1 MIAALPQ
8 LDAWGWAL
16 VLLAVVLAG
25 LVRGFS
31 GFGTAMIY
39 LPLAGI
45 VLDPFILITAMVVM
59 DLIGPLPN
67 VPRAM
72 RDGDLGQVGLLALG
86 MVVGLPFGVAILMV
100 IDAETFRWLVSLLIF
115 ALLAVLISGSRYRG
129 PGDRRAVVGAGFLG
143 GLAGG
148 AVGLAGPPVI
158 MFYMASHLAVSK
170 VRANILLILVLT
182 DVALLVAYGFSGK
195 LLISGVILGAVVAGP
210 YLLANVIGARAF
222 DPGREGMY
230 RGAAYVIIAASAF
243 LGLPLFS

>member
-1 MIAALPQ
+1 MITALPP
-8 LDAWGWAL
+8 LDAGGWAL
-16 VLLAVVLAG
+16 VLIAVVLAG

-67 VPRAM
+67 VPRAV
-72 RDGDLGQVGLLALG
+72 RDGDMGQVGLLAAG
-86 MVVGLPFGVAILMV
+86 MLIGLPFGVAILTV

-115 ALLAVLISGSRYRG
+115 TLLVVLISGARYRG
-129 PGDRRAVVGAGFLG
+129 PSDRRAVMGAGFLG

-158 MFYMASHLAVSK
+158 MFYMASDLVVAK
-170 VRANILLILVLT
+170 LRANILLILVLT

-195 LLISGVILGAVVAGP
+195 LLISGMVLGAVIAGP
-210 YLLANVIGARAF
+210 YLLANIIGARAF
-222 DPGREGMY
+222 DPAREGMY
-230 RGAAYVIIAASAF
+230 RGAAYAIIAVSAL